1 MISGPNFQIMLL
13 ILLTLALSLFIYLN
27 SLYFTLAL
35 LALVVLC
42 MLYLVYLNVVSR
54 LTAVMLA
61 IIYIGAII
69 VLIGYI
75 CAVSP
80 NLNIE
85 PNSFP
90 KSGLLFIFIS
100 FILFQ
105 PWVPS
110 DSIYAGLSLADH
122 FYSVYGVVFFLTL
135 VLMLFVTLL
144 MVTSQYLVPKGPF
157 RSV

>member
-1 MISGPNFQIMLL
+1 M
-13 ILLTLALSLFIYLN
+13 LLTLLTLVLSLFVYLN

-35 LALVVLC
+35 LVLVVLC
-42 MLYLVYLNVVSR
+42 ILYLVYLNVVSS
-54 LTAVMLA
+54 LTAIILA

-90 KSGLLFIFIS
+90 KVGLLFYFIS
-100 FILFQ
+100 FILLS
-105 PWVPS
+105 PLTPS
-110 DSIYAGLSLADH
+110 DSIYTGLSLADH
-122 FYSVYGVVFFLTL
+122 FYSLYGVVFFLTL
-135 VLMLFVTLL
+135 ILILFVTLL
-144 MVTSQYLVPKGPF
+144 IVTSQYLVPKGPF